1 MSADFLVNYLSIG
14 PIRAKVSKEVE
25 LGLPIGLDI
34 DTFEG
39 VPAELLIQAERI
51 RQDSSDLQEHIVRRR
66 VRDHLDA
73 ARRRRGRVS
82 EEGIQ
87 TVLAAIKSKNFPQ

>member
-14 PIRAKVSKEVE
+14 PIRAKVSKQVE
-25 LGLPIGLDI
+25 SGLPIGLDI

-39 VPAELLIQAERI
+39 VPADLLVEAERI
-51 RQDSSDLQEHIVRRR
+51 RLESGDLEEHIVRRR
-66 VRDHLDA
+66 VRDHLDS

-82 EEGIQ
+82 EEGIR
-87 TVLAAIKSKNFPQ
+87 TVLASIKSMNVSE